1 MSVYF
6 DSSALAKRYV
16 LEQESDQARS
26 LFETCNEP
34 TISAIAIIE
43 VRRIVGRFTG
53 PMERVTAQALFNR
66 DLELMSIIDVTP
78 VIVETAAEIAA
89 TSQLRTLDSIHLAS
103 AMAAECTRI
112 VTFDKRQAQVARSLG
127 ILPMF
132 PTHT

>member
-26 LFETCNEP
+26 LLETCNEP

-43 VRRIVGRFTG
+43 VRRIVGRFTS

-66 DLELMSIIDVTP
+66 DLELMSTIDVTP
-78 VIVETAAEIAA
+78 FIVETAAEIAA

-103 AMAAECTRI
+103 AMAAECTQI

-127 ILPMF
+127 ILPMI